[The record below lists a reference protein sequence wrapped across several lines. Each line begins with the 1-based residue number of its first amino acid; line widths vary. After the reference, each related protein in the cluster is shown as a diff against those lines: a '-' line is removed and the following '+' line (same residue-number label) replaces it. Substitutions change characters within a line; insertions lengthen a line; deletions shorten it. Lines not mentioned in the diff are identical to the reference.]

1 MEEMLESDDGRIQYR
16 CQFTGYKKVTDARW
30 WWREEI
36 ETWKKGMELIEDWER
51 RKATYGV
58 TERKSKDGTTRGIR
72 HTSSR
77 NKEGATR
84 FE

>member
-1 MEEMLESDDGRIQYR
+1 MR
-16 CQFTGYKKVTDARW
+16 VW

-36 ETWKKGMELIEDWER
+36 ETWKKGVELIEDWER
-51 RKATYGV
+51 RTATYGV

-72 HTSSR
+72 RTSSR